1 MICPS
6 ITDWIS
12 AVSAV
17 FSTLISACVL
27 WVAWYQIK
35 QVKLQL
41 KNLAEGQ
48 KNSTLMTVLEL
59 ESEMNKRKE
68 NLDSCNFDL
77 RQYGI
82 DINSSEKELNEDTL
96 ELFKDKIKVALEN
109 YLNALDRLS
118 YCVIHNYLSDRDWK
132 TEYRDILFDAVDNYT
147 ECFGVSSRFWNTK
160 RLYEKW
166 KSE

>member
-1 MICPS
+1 MIYPS

-12 AVSAV
+12 A
-17 FSTLISACVL
+17 ISAMFSAFISGGVL

-59 ESEMNKRKE
+59 ESEMNRRKE
-68 NLDSCNFDL
+68 NLDRCNFDL

-82 DINSSEKELNEDTL
+82 DINSSEKQLSEDTL
-96 ELFKDKIKVALEN
+96 ELFQDKIKVAREN

-118 YCVIHNYLSDRDWK
+118 YCIIHNYLSDRDWK
-132 TEYRDILFDAVDNYT
+132 TEYRDILFDAVDNYS

-160 RLYEKW
+160 KLYEKW
-166 KSE
+166 KNE

>member
-1 MICPS
+1 MCPS

-12 AVSAV
+12 SISAGVSALM
-17 FSTLISACVL
+17 SICIL

-35 QVKLQL
+35 QVKVQL
-41 KNLAEGQ
+41 RSLAEGQ

-68 NLDSCNFDL
+68 NLDQSNFDF

-82 DINSSEKELNEDTL
+82 DVNSNGRELDDSSI
-96 ELFKDKIKVALEN
+96 ELFRDRINVSREN

-118 YCVIHNYLSDRDWK
+118 YCIIHNYLSDRDWK
-132 TEYRDILFDAVDNYT
+132 TEYRDIIFDAVDNFS
-147 ECFGVSSRFWNTK
+147 ECYGVSSRFRNTIK
-160 RLYEKW
+160 LYDKW